1 MPSLD
6 AGKTFD
12 QVILLKFSFFMIFIG
27 DWILL
32 FVFSKTES
40 SNLYSI
46 PIIQPEQ
53 SSPRYAFKFK
63 SDSCN

>member
-12 QVILLKFSFFMIFIG
+12 LVILLKFSFFMVFIG

-46 PIIQPEQ
+46 PIIQPE
-53 SSPRYAFKFK
+53 
-63 SDSCN
+63 

>member
-12 QVILLKFSFFMIFIG
+12 LVILLMFSFFMVFIG

-32 FVFSKTES
+32 FVFS
-40 SNLYSI
+40 I
-46 PIIQPEQ
+46 PIIQPE
-53 SSPRYAFKFK
+53 
-63 SDSCN
+63 

>member
-6 AGKTFD
+6 AAKTFGL
-12 QVILLKFSFFMIFIG
+12 VILLMFSLFMVFIG

-32 FVFSKTES
+32 VFSKTES

-46 PIIQPEQ
+46 PII
-53 SSPRYAFKFK
+53 
-63 SDSCN
+63 